1 MSLSN
6 VQKKQYRNIGHTL
19 NPVVTVA
26 GNGLTEPV
34 LTEID
39 RALEDHELIKVRYSI
54 SDREVR
60 YSIVEETAKV
70 LKCEVVQTIGKVAL
84 LYRAAL
90 EPNPKLSNLLR

>member
-1 MSLSN
+1 MSITN
-6 VQKKQYRNIGHTL
+6 IQKKQYRMIGHAL
-19 NPVVTVA
+19 NPVVMIA
-26 GNGLTEPV
+26 GNGLTESV

-54 SDREVR
+54 DDREMR
-60 YSIVEETAKV
+60 SSLINETSKT
-70 LKCEVVQTIGKVAL
+70 LKCEIVQTIGKVAL

>member
-1 MSLSN
+1 MSLTN
-6 VQKKQYRNIGHTL
+6 VQKKQYRLIGHSL
-19 NPVVTVA
+19 NPVVTIA
-26 GNGLTEPV
+26 GNGLTESV

-54 SDREVR
+54 ADREAR
-60 YSIVEETAKV
+60 YAHVEETSKV
-70 LKCEVVQTIGKVAL
+70 LKCEIVQTIGKVAL